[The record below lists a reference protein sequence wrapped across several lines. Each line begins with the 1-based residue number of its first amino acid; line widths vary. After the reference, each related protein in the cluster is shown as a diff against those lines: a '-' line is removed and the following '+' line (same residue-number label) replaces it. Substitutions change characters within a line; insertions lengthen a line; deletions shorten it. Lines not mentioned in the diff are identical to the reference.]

1 MDEFYTEHNDDRA
14 YHAVEDLAAWYIQV
28 TGVPLSEVTEAHLR
42 DVLVEAKKQYDLD
55 TDDAAKALIAYCSYL
70 DNAQDTFD
78 PNADVLGLLASY
90 AGAWEDVEDYLRSA
104 YSEHPL
110 VKELALDEPVWDLL
124 QEPLDDEG
132 FLFVSSPDERL
143 THIFRPAE

>member
-1 MDEFYTEHNDDRA
+1 MGTLDRA
-14 YHAVEDLAAWYIQV
+14 IEELAEWYLSY
-28 TGVPLSEVTEAHLR
+28 TGLCMSGMTKDYLR
-42 DVLVEAKKQYDLD
+42 NVLTTAGESFDLD
-55 TDDAAKALIAYCSYL
+55 AQEAVTALIAYCTYL
-70 DNAQDTFD
+70 DIAQETLD

-110 VKELALDEPVWDLL
+110 VKELAVDEPVWDLL
-124 QEPLDDEG
+124 QETLDDEG